1 MDSACFCINA
11 PYLHKD
17 LLEWLMANQCK
28 FWDCSQT
35 ITSLH
40 SYCIDHFDLEKS
52 GHVDEC
58 PTCDRAKFSKS
69 RICGVCE
76 DFSERILTTAETQYA
91 LLKLIESIDELM
103 LDFGSESHPLVR
115 QKLLELVRKNSD
127 IVKKQISPFK

>member
-1 MDSACFCINA
+1 
-11 PYLHKD
+11 
-17 LLEWLMANQCK
+17 MANQCK

-40 SYCIDHFDLEKS
+40 IYCIDHFDLEKS

-69 RICGVCE
+69 RICGACE
-76 DFSERILTTAETQYA
+76 DFSEIVLSTGEMQYA

-103 LDFGSESHPLVR
+103 LDFGSESDSHPYAR
-115 QKLLELVRKNSD
+115 QKLMELVRKNSD
-127 IVKKQISPFK
+127 IVKSQLDRPD